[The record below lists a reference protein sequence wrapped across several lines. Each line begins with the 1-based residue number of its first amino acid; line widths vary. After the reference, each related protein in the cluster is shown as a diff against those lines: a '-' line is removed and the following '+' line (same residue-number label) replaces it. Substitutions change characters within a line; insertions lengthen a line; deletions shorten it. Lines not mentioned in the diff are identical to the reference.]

1 MSLLLAAVVGRDET
15 ESPFSVEKLHCPAR
29 HVRSPLV
36 RTIAILGR
44 SEGDAW
50 RCGFYPG
57 STAQNSKFVKYGAG
71 GEEVRYWWGTGSVPL
86 PN

>member
-1 MSLLLAAVVGRDET
+1 LDGRYMDEHVLAAVVGRDET

-44 SEGDAW
+44 SEGDGQQKPA
-50 RCGFYPG
+50 RREPG
-57 STAQNSKFVKYGAG
+57 
-71 GEEVRYWWGTGSVPL
+71 
-86 PN
+86 